1 MVTKVEAYLQQAKLS
16 KPSLAEKFTEIED
29 LYSKKLWHQMTLALV
44 ELVKE
49 KEMLQGTALLEL
61 HEKVLSEM
69 SDRSNPMS
77 LVVLAEAV
85 ITQLTDPAEVL
96 AFVAKTRSSIAG
108 HQEAEVY
115 TEILR
120 AQVTLHQLKDTAKTK
135 AILAAAEKMLDEV
148 DGVTK
153 THGKFYELLSLLHQS
168 EGCHA
173 SYYRA
178 ALRYLGCCAAPDQ
191 PKDRAQ
197 LAFYLGLAAL
207 LGSGV
212 YNFGELLAHPILEA
226 LAGSAN
232 AWLSDLL
239 RVFNAGDIRAF
250 EAAAPHWRAQPD
262 LASKEE
268 MLREKIRL
276 LCLMEM
282 AFKRDALNRVI
293 KFEEIAE
300 EASLPVDKVEVMVM
314 RALSLGLIRGSID
327 QVDGAVCV
335 TWVQPRVLDKG
346 QITAMGARLES
357 WLTEVEKMQQ
367 MMSTQAKPILSL

>member
-1 MVTKVEAYLQQAKLS
+1 
-16 KPSLAEKFTEIED
+16 
-29 LYSKKLWHQMTLALV
+29 MT
-44 ELVKE
+44 
-49 KEMLQGTALLEL
+49 
-61 HEKVLSEM
+61 S
-69 SDRSNPMS
+69 
-77 LVVLAEAV
+77 
-85 ITQLTDPAEVL
+85 IT
-96 AFVAKTRSSIAG
+96 G

-120 AQVTLHQLKDTAKTK
+120 AQVTLHRQKDTAR
-135 AILAAAEKMLDEV
+135 
-148 DGVTK
+148 TK

-173 SYYRA
+173 EYYRA
-178 ALRYLGCCAAPDQ
+178 CLRYLGCCEPPADAA
-191 PKDRAQ
+191 DRAQ

-226 LAGSAN
+226 LKDTPN
-232 AWLSDLL
+232 AWLVELL
-239 RVFNAGDIRAF
+239 QVFNAGDIKGF
-250 EAAAPHWRAQPD
+250 EAAAQHWKAQPD

-293 KFEEIAE
+293 KFEEIAK

-314 RALSLGLIRGSID
+314 RALSLGLVKGSID
-327 QVDGAVCV
+327 QVTGAVSV
-335 TWVQPRVLDKG
+335 TWVQPRVLDRG
-346 QITAMGARLES
+346 QIHAMGARLQT
-357 WLTEVEKMQQ
+357 WLTEVEKMQE
-367 MMSTQAKPILSL
+367 MMSSQAKPILSL